1 MESQGDAVTITQK
14 IGIII
19 YGIVC
24 LLLTI
29 GLFSWSEKRT
39 RERLEIERQEMDRML
54 NELQAVKDENAAMRE
69 IMAKANVAVERAAV
83 AVQDAKDKADEREQ
97 ILVTDTPTDW
107 LMCDLPDSVQ
117 DMFADYCHED

>member
-1 MESQGDAVTITQK
+1 MTITQK

-54 NELQAVKDENAAMRE
+54 SELQAVKDENAAMRE

-97 ILVTDTPTDW
+97 ILVTDTPNDW